1 MPELSERRTATHNS
15 SFQNLDIPSSQT
27 ISAIKALWTGHLK
40 AIVQISNSE
49 NYGEQEVILL
59 SFRRTRYC
67 SLYGYNRRKFSFLMP
82 IPHIYHV

>member
-1 MPELSERRTATHNS
+1 MLELSERRTATHNS
-15 SFQNLDIPSSQT
+15 SFQKFDIPSPQT

-59 SFRRTRYC
+59 FFEELVIVRFTDIIDR
-67 SLYGYNRRKFSFLMP
+67 NFLF
-82 IPHIYHV
+82 